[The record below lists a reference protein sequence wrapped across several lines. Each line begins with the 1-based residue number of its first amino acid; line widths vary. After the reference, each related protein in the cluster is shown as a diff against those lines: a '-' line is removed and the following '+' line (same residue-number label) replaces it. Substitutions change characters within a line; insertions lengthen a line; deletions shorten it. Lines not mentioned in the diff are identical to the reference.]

1 LESLDDLLRRSRA
14 RLIDATD
21 AERRRIERNLH
32 DGAQQQLVTVAL
44 KLNLLRPR
52 IASDPA
58 VATAL
63 IDEAVGDLMQSIDE
77 LRSLAVGVHPPALA
91 EGGLATALTTLAER
105 APLPV
110 DVVSVPDRRLP
121 RQAES
126 TVYFVVAEA
135 LTNVAKHAQA
145 GNATVDVSERDDVV
159 TVEIRDDGIGGADP
173 RHGSGLSGLTE
184 RVAALD
190 GHLDVVNIVGG
201 GTLVRAVLR
210 VGGANACAECVHR
223 DCAA

>member
-1 LESLDDLLRRSRA
+1 MGSLA

-21 AERRRIERNLH
+21 SERRRIERNLH

-58 VATAL
+58 QATAL
-63 IDEAVGDLMQSIDE
+63 LDEVVGDLMQSIDE

-91 EGGLATALTTLAER
+91 EGGLSGALIVLAER

-110 DVVSVPDRRLP
+110 DIATVPDRRLP
-121 RQAES
+121 PQAES

-145 GNATVDVSERDDVV
+145 SNVTVDVAEHDGAVC
-159 TVEIRDDGIGGADP
+159 VEVRDDGVGGADP
-173 RHGSGLSGLTE
+173 SAGSGLRGLTE

-190 GHLDVVNIVGG
+190 GHLDVVNVVGG

-210 VGGANACAECVHR
+210 VGAVESDLKVRPSRARCARRSHR
-223 DCAA
+223 